1 MHEHAPDIRIF
12 TCIHIHD
19 SWLASVQ
26 FESAKLSVYDNK
38 WSEVYDFTPGE
49 GNWSFLPHNTKASD
63 MMKPLADVEGTF
75 VTKEEQEQHS
85 DDSVVPVTVG
95 LRKSDYA
102 GQERAFILMLPAG
115 VGAGPT
121 LMSKLPEDC
130 VLIQT
135 KQMQLDA
142 AKVRCVCG
150 PCVYTRVCTCIYI
163 YIYIYV
169 YMCDTVMTRG

>member
-1 MHEHAPDIRIF
+1 
-12 TCIHIHD
+12 
-19 SWLASVQ
+19 VQ

-63 MMKPLADVEGTF
+63 IMKPLADIEGTF
-75 VTKEEQEQHS
+75 VTAEEQEQHS
-85 DDSVVPVTVG
+85 EDSVVPVTVG

-121 LMSKLPEDC
+121 LLSKLPEDC

-142 AKVRCVCG
+142 AKV
-150 PCVYTRVCTCIYI
+150 PCSYLWAISVHL
-163 YIYIYV
+163 
-169 YMCDTVMTRG
+169 TVFHSVATHAQAHAFEMKLNYASPNM